1 MSVFFRFLELWKEQS
16 DIEDIAEEVEDIVE
30 NEDLSK
36 YIL

>member
-1 MSVFFRFLELWKEQS
+1 MKNETVVIDDKYV
-16 DIEDIAEEVEDIVE
+16 EEHIGSIVE